1 MLGIIIAE
9 REEAGE
15 LLQNLN
21 TKIIEFN
28 KIRFFVTNFNN
39 VSVVICFSG
48 VGKVNASAATMSM
61 IDNFNPK
68 VIFNIGA
75 CGSSR
80 PSVKINDIIVVDKVS
95 YADVDLEAFGYKKN
109 ILPNEKMFY
118 EANKK
123 YVDKLMNILKDN
135 KPICGC
141 IATSDS
147 IITQAN
153 YEHFPTLTDATFF
166 GFDMEL
172 MAIAQICHKTQTD
185 FFAIKLVSD
194 NLTLQKKVH
203 LQYDESMDNL
213 PNETVQI
220 VIKVIKNIFI

>member
-9 REEAGE
+9 REETDK

-21 TKIIEFN
+21 TKIIEYN
-28 KIRFFVTNFNN
+28 KIRFFFANFDN
-39 VSVVICFSG
+39 VLVVICFSG
-48 VGKVNASAATMSM
+48 VGKANAAAAAMSM
-61 IDNFNPK
+61 IDNFNPR

-80 PSVKINDIIVVDKVS
+80 PNIKINDIIVVNKVG

-109 ILPNEKMFY
+109 LLPNEKMFY

-123 YVDKLMNILKDN
+123 YVDKVMNILKDN
-135 KPICGC
+135 KPVCGC
-141 IATSDS
+141 VATSDS
-147 IITQAN
+147 IITQTN
-153 YEHFPTLTDATFF
+153 YEHFPALTDATFL

-172 MAIAQICHKTQTD
+172 MAIAQICYKTQTD
-185 FFAIKLVSD
+185 FFAIKCVSD
-194 NLTLQKKVH
+194 NLTLQKKLH
-203 LQYDESMDNL
+203 LQYDESLTNL
-213 PNETVQI
+213 PNKIDQI